1 MVGSRSEA
9 NTDLLKLIGFYPNIW
24 GFPIFSSVIDS
35 NGCGTPRWILV
46 YISAAIVGMSPL
58 RTYLALTIFWLMSL
72 RVFQ

>member
-35 NGCGTPRWILV
+35 NGCGTPR
-46 YISAAIVGMSPL
+46 
-58 RTYLALTIFWLMSL
+58 
-72 RVFQ
+72 